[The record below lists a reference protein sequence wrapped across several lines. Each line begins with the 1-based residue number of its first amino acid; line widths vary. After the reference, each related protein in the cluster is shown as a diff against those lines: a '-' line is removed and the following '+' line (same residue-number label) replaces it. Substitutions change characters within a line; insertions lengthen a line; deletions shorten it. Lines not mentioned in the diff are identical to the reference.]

1 MRRKYKATY
10 DESTDTYTISSLNNS
25 KKTGIR
31 DVITDIAPSNLKTL
45 EEAMGIKIVAYDRIN
60 SSKDETK
67 ENSINGNKNH
77 KVNNDKNHV
86 IFGANNI

>member
-31 DVITDIAPSNLKTL
+31 DVVTDIAPSNLKTI
-45 EEAMGIKIVAYDRIN
+45 EEAMGD
-60 SSKDETK
+60 
-67 ENSINGNKNH
+67 
-77 KVNNDKNHV
+77 
-86 IFGANNI
+86 